1 MNNEFIIKI
10 NSDSHGNQLSLDN
23 ITIEAADALM
33 IMIESLTNIAK
44 LYDENP
50 DIKISLKNGS
60 IESCLVYP
68 STGNLIQEEIENII
82 LGNSDNNEKIKF
94 FKTIQDKIK
103 SNGLDY
109 TVINKVNDEIKDL
122 TVIFKSNN
130 FPLKRVRRT
139 EFYEKVEFIQGRL
152 YESGGKVKT
161 NIHLENTLQ
170 EEYKVECTQEQAIEI
185 NQRLYS
191 NIYLSVLKKWRLN
204 QKPTYQLIDSYLS
217 EDKFINYKTFYNDIK
232 NNPTLDRFDLVY
244 NRIVEIIE
252 SDEINN
258 GEILKIM
265 RLYNNPNSDRGIIRT
280 ILMTLKPVI
289 SKNTNLSVMYNS
301 LAKILRAGNPKNK
314 I

>member
-60 IESCLVYP
+60 IESCLIYP

-82 LGNSDNNEKIKF
+82 LGNSNNNEKIKF
-94 FKTIQDKIK
+94 FKAIQDKIK

-130 FPLKRVRRT
+130 FSLKRARRT
-139 EFYEKVEFIQGRL
+139 EFNEKVEFIQGRL

-161 NIHLENTLQ
+161 NIHLENNLQ

-204 QKPTYQLIDSYLS
+204 QNPTYQLIDNYLT
-217 EDKFINYKTFYNDIK
+217 EDKFINYKSFYNNIK
-232 NNPTLDRFDLVY
+232 NTTTLDRFDLVY

-280 ILMTLKPVI
+280 ILMTIKPVL
-289 SKNTNLSVMYNS
+289 SKNNNLSEMYSS
-301 LAKILRAGNPKNK
+301 LAKILRDSNPSKT